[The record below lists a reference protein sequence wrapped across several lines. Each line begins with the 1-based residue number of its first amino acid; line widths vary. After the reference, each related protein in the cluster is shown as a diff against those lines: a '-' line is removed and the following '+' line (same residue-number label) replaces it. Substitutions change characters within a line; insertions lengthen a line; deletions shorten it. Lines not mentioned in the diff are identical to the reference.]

1 MSNIFKVTHTFR
13 PSFLILTPICIF
25 LSVSLATYSGVSV
38 DNDVA
43 LLACLAALLAHIS
56 VNALNEYSDYES
68 GLDFKTKKTPFS
80 GGSGTLPNFPELA
93 TIAKWLGATS
103 LLFSFAIG
111 VYFVLY
117 INRDVLWFGLIG
129 LFIIVTYT
137 RWLNKLPLLCL
148 VSPGIGF
155 STIMILGTYLLFS
168 PNMPT
173 TVIFVAFIPFLQ
185 VNNLLLLN
193 QYPDIEP
200 DKIVGRK
207 TFPIAF
213 GVTSSNLMFAASAIT
228 PYVILINLVM
238 AKALPLLSLIAL
250 LTTPLAFFSV
260 YGAFKYGASIGQQPK
275 YMAAN
280 VACSL
285 LTPLILAVSLY
296 G

>member
-1 MSNIFKVTHTFR
+1 MSNILKVTQTFR

-25 LSVSLATYSGVSV
+25 LSISLATFNGIEV
-38 DNDVA
+38 NNNVA
-43 LLACLAALLAHIS
+43 LLAFIAALLAHVS
-56 VNALNEYSDYES
+56 VNALNEYLDFDS
-68 GLDFKTKKTPFS
+68 GLDFKTSKTPFS

-93 TIAKWLGATS
+93 NMAKWLGIIS
-103 LLFSFAIG
+103 LLITFAIG
-111 VYFVLY
+111 AYFVFY
-117 INRDVLWFGLIG
+117 INVDVLWFGVIG
-129 LFIIVTYT
+129 LFIVVFYT

-148 VSPGIGF
+148 ISPGIGF
-155 STIMILGTYLLFS
+155 STIMVLGTYLLFS
-168 PNMPT
+168 PSMPT
-173 TVIFVAFIPFLQ
+173 TVILVAFIPFLQ
-185 VNNLLLLN
+185 INNLLLLN

-213 GVTSSNLMFAASAIT
+213 GVPSSNLIYAASAIT
-228 PYVILINLVM
+228 PYVILSYLVM
-238 AKALPLLSLIAL
+238 TNALPLLSLIAL
-250 LTTPLAFFSV
+250 LTAPIALFSA
-260 YGAFKYGASIGQQPK
+260 YGAFKYRASIGQQPK